1 MRALLDGVIAAG
13 LLLSVMAAVALG
25 VLMVVGVLYVV
36 YSWADWR
43 GQWLEDHPETER
55 GKRHGRQAGHR

>member
-1 MRALLDGVIAAG
+1 MMRALLDGVIAAG

-36 YSWADWR
+36 
-43 GQWLEDHPETER
+43 
-55 GKRHGRQAGHR
+55 